1 MPSAAEALAGAGA
14 APGGA
19 ASGGAAPGA
28 GGASGAGGGAA
39 AGGAAAAGGGVAQ
52 ASGAAPAEFWAG
64 WDKPEHK
71 DVREF
76 VAGKKFPDP
85 LALATAYRDADRQLG
100 TLRSARPGYP
110 VPEIGADGK
119 PTPAY
124 TQAMKAWGMTVGVPE
139 KVTDYEIEPI
149 KGEPSGGKM
158 LDFMREEM
166 LQIGVPKVMAPQL
179 VQGYERAMTRTF
191 EHMRAQEKVQS
202 ELAMAELERDWG
214 PQYKEN
220 MAYASRGK
228 EIMAQRVGGVTPE
241 QLSFLETQWGTGKM
255 LSFFREIGK
264 LGAEMRPLPG
274 GNNDGGQGFQGGAS
288 EAQQRFN
295 QYQADRA
302 SGKISTSAWNEL
314 AKPGGEI
321 DKLISAIAQGNAQ
334 QH

>member
-1 MPSAAEALAGAGA
+1 M
-14 APGGA
+14 
-19 ASGGAAPGA
+19 
-28 GGASGAGGGAA
+28 
-39 AGGAAAAGGGVAQ
+39 
-52 ASGAAPAEFWAG
+52 
-64 WDKPEHK
+64 
-71 DVREF
+71 
-76 VAGKKFPDP
+76 
-85 LALATAYRDADRQLG
+85 
-100 TLRSARPGYP
+100 
-110 VPEIGADGK
+110 GADGK

-139 KVTDYEIEPI
+139 KAADYEIDPI

-166 LQIGVPKVMAPQL
+166 VQIGVPKSMAPQL

-191 EHMRAQEKVQS
+191 EVMRAQEKVQS
-202 ELAMAELERDWG
+202 ELAMVELEREWG

-220 MAYASRGK
+220 MAFAARGK
-228 EIMAQRVGGVTPE
+228 EIMAARVGGINAE
-241 QLSFLETQWGTGKM
+241 QLSFLESQWGTSKM

-264 LGAEMRPLPG
+264 LGGEIRGLPSG
-274 GNNDGGQGFQGGAS
+274 DNNAGQGFQGGAS

-302 SGKISTSAWNEL
+302 SGKISNGAWADL

-321 DKLISAIAQGNAQ
+321 DKLIAAIAQGNAQ